1 MSISQKEI
9 NDILLKRKLSDF
21 YIAIAERRKVPL
33 TDEELDELLSD
44 LDHTTTNLGEFGT
57 FFLETL
63 KKGYNKYNPELRNE
77 IKKSIGKSG
86 TRTSRVLTII
96 DGELYDVASQDY
108 KSRFF
113 NQTYE
118 MIVHYDNLSKF
129 INEKEASLVLQKNV
143 SQPEMVFFNVEGR
156 ALSDLKRYVQF
167 YFRKA
172 GQTDLTSKLLFEA
185 KQKIK

>member
-21 YIAIAERRKVPL
+21 YIAIVERRKIPL

-44 LDHTTTNLGEFGT
+44 LDHTTTSLGEFGT

-63 KKGYNKYNPELRNE
+63 KKDYDTYNPELRNE
-77 IKKSIGKSG
+77 IKRSIGNSG
-86 TRTSRVLTII
+86 ARTSRVFTII
-96 DGELYDVASQDY
+96 DSELYDVASQDC

-113 NQTYE
+113 DQTHE
-118 MIVHYDNLSKF
+118 MIVHYDNLSKI
-129 INEKEASLVLQKNV
+129 INEKEATLILQKNE

-156 ALSDLKRYVQF
+156 ALSDLQRYVQF

-172 GQTDLTSKLLFEA
+172 GQSDLTSKLFAEA